1 MNELQI
7 SVQLEEGR
15 ILTNASE
22 VKKRLEERYAD
33 LKTAVFTEESK
44 SILKAELA
52 DVRKVRKAF
61 DDRRKEV
68 KEHSMRPYKAFE
80 KEAKEVL
87 AVFDETIENLNSQL
101 KEIEEVRIQKKKS
114 EIEAVYKNIVQAS
127 GVGDFLLLNSIYNRK
142 WENASTTI
150 KAVKEEMQGIVDKAV
165 SELNIIQGMQSDVK
179 EEAVELYKKTRNLTA
194 AMAHINTYESNKAK
208 ALAAEEERRKAEEE
222 RRLRA
227 EIERARE
234 AEARHL
240 RELEEARQEL
250 ETKAPKEP
258 DEEPEGFL
266 PEDSDELPF
275 EQPVTITAFY
285 RVVATPEELEQV
297 EMAFNSIGIYFE
309 RRDA

>member
-22 VKKRLEERYAD
+22 LKERLAEYLAD
-33 LKTAVFTEESK
+33 YKTAVFTEESK
-44 SILKAELA
+44 PILRAELA
-52 DVRKVRKAF
+52 GLRKLRKAV

-68 KEHSMRPYKAFE
+68 KEQSMRPYKEFE
-80 KEAKEVL
+80 EEVKELLSAI
-87 AVFDETIENLNSQL
+87 DEPIKNLDSQL

-114 EIEAVYKNIVQAS
+114 AIEAVYKDIVMA
-127 GVGDFLLLNSIYNRK
+127 GGMGDFLPLESIYSRK

-150 KAVKEEMQGIVDKAV
+150 KAVKEEMQEIVDKAC
-165 SELNIIQGMQSDVK
+165 SELSIIQGMQSDVK

-240 RELEEARQEL
+240 RELENARQEA
-250 ETKAPKEP
+250 ESK
-258 DEEPEGFL
+258 EPEGFL
-266 PEDSDELPF
+266 PEDSDDLPF

-285 RVVATPEELEQV
+285 RVVAAPEELEQV

>member
-22 VKKRLEERYAD
+22 LKERLAD
-33 LKTAVFTEESK
+33 YKTAVFTEESK
-44 SILKAELA
+44 PILRAELA
-52 DVRKVRKAF
+52 GLRKLRKAV

-68 KEHSMRPYKAFE
+68 KEQSMRPYKAFE
-80 KEAKEVL
+80 EEVKELLSAI
-87 AVFDETIENLNSQL
+87 DEPIKNLDSQL

-114 EIEAVYKNIVQAS
+114 AIEAVYKDTVLA
-127 GVGDFLLLNSIYNRK
+127 GGMEDFLPLESIYSRK

-150 KAVKEEMQGIVDKAV
+150 KAVKEEMQGIVDKAC
-165 SELNIIQGMQSDVK
+165 SELSIIQGMQSDVK
-179 EEAVELYKKTRNLTA
+179 EEAVKLYKKTRNLTA

-240 RELEEARQEL
+240 RELEEARQEAG
-250 ETKAPKEP
+250 TKEP
-258 DEEPEGFL
+258 DKEPEGFL

-285 RVVATPEELEQV
+285 RVVAAPEELEQV

>member
-22 VKKRLEERYAD
+22 LKERLAEYLTD
-33 LKTAVFTEESK
+33 YKTAVFTEAGRP
-44 SILKAELA
+44 ILRAELA
-52 DVRKVRKAF
+52 KLRKLRKAV

-68 KEHSMRPYKAFE
+68 KEQSMRPYKAFE
-80 KEAKEVL
+80 EEVKELLTAI
-87 AVFDETIENLNSQL
+87 DEPIKNLDSQL

-114 EIEAVYKNIVQAS
+114 EIEAVYRDIVQA
-127 GVGDFLLLNSIYNRK
+127 GGMGDFLPLESIYNRK
-142 WENASTTI
+142 WENASISI
-150 KAVKEEMQGIVDKAV
+150 KVAAEEMQAVTDKA
-165 SELNIIQGMQSDVK
+165 SNELSIIRGMQSDVK
-179 EEAVELYKKTRNLTA
+179 EEAVELYRRTRDLAA

-208 ALAAEEERRKAEEE
+208 VLAAEEERRKAEEE

-234 AEARHL
+234 AEARHM
-240 RELEEARQEL
+240 RELEEV
-250 ETKAPKEP
+250 KKEAEAYRA
-258 DEEPEGFL
+258 DENDPSGFL